1 MVGAVVG
8 KGLVIKLER
17 KAHKLCLWVKS
28 QNVLKALLP
37 TEEASL

>member
-28 QNVLKALLP
+28 QKHPKGAG
-37 TEEASL
+37 AG